1 VRFIDQRGLL
11 QESEM
16 YDGPDV
22 GSITA
27 SNPTMRGDVMRG
39 LLDLFRGDG
48 SDPAGARRRAQA
60 AAGLMDFVPIY
71 GEAADLD
78 AASDSFGRGQY
89 AEGALNTTAAM
100 AGLIPIVGDVA
111 AKAIKE
117 KAIPAVKKLQDQR
130 TTNRAEMGVGRSKE
144 RVGTTG
150 KYVGGPSQVT
160 SPKAL
165 KKMRKEYIDS
175 IVTGVEGADWY
186 DDSSKWIQNV
196 SGDLT
201 TKGGVADTIA
211 ISSQG
216 TGVDSNLGF
225 AVKGINQRATG
236 EPVKTGRFPG
246 NQSPLIE
253 QSLNNQSLPL
263 GPKRQPFA
271 DNLTTEWNPERAV
284 NGVHDIWQGR
294 AFGYTHPN
302 GKPWDAGFSPQ
313 QHAFMDN
320 EMAVAVDFLN
330 ENKVGGRTD
339 WSPKNAQAAAWTGI
353 QIKSGVLDPADA
365 AMHYGSFSPKYIAN
379 ATSEQ
384 APGANTG
391 QLEGLLDLPYA
402 ERERFQNAAP
412 WTNSSGQDQIYT
424 SGGLLTEP
432 SNPMVGA
439 YTPTGGVLEI
449 NPGEVARPLVQSTD
463 GVVNASGRAAL
474 DIGESSRAYIDTQN
488 AGAWNKVIPDSQTS
502 VGERTSLI
510 IPMSTNP
517 TPEQMSRASEIASN
531 NGFFAVD
538 TGDSINFINAQAKK
552 GEVGFERT
560 GASLGKEL
568 KGDLGVQLKAEFGT
582 PGKRT
587 KIDSGFITYEEAWQA
602 GSGSGKAT
610 AQFLE
615 KLGEN
620 EAFAGNIED
629 SLRAKAAANLKRD
642 AQFSQEYA
650 LPVRE
655 DIQTA
660 RKIFSEQGRAGLV
673 KALKRGAILPASVL
687 AVMSPEFL
695 EQNGNSQREI

>member
-1 VRFIDQRGLL
+1 MRFIDQRGLL
-11 QESEM
+11 QPGEM
-16 YDGPDV
+16 YDGPEA
-22 GSITA
+22 GTITA
-27 SNPTMRGDVMRG
+27 LEPTMRGDVMRG
-39 LLDLFRGDG
+39 LLDLFSGDG

>member
-1 VRFIDQRGLL
+1 MRFIDQRGLL

-16 YDGPDV
+16 YNGPDV

-27 SNPTMRGDVMRG
+27 ANPTMRGDVMRG
-39 LLDLFRGDG
+39 LLDLFSGDG

-60 AAGLMDFVPIY
+60 AAELMDFVPIY

>member
-1 VRFIDQRGLL
+1 MRFIDQRGPL

-16 YDGPDV
+16 YNGPDV

-27 SNPTMRGDVMRG
+27 SDPTMRGDVMRG
-39 LLDLFRGDG
+39 LLDLFSGDG
-48 SDPAGARRRAQA
+48 SDPAGSRRRAQTIT
-60 AAGLMDFVPIY
+60 GLMDFVPIY
-71 GEAADLD
+71 GEASDLD
-78 AASDSFGRGQY
+78 AASDSFSRGQY
-89 AEGALNTTAAM
+89 GEGALNTAAAM
-100 AGLIPIVGDVA
+100 AGLIPVAGDLA

-117 KAIPAVKKLQDQR
+117 KAIPAVKKLQDKR

-165 KKMRKEYIDS
+165 KKMRKDYIDS

-201 TKGGVADTIA
+201 TKGGVAETIA

-253 QSLNNQSLPL
+253 QSLDNQSMPL

-294 AFGYTHPN
+294 AFGYTNPN

-313 QHAFMDN
+313 QHTFMDN

-391 QLEGLLDLPYA
+391 QLEGLLDLPYG
-402 ERERFQNAAP
+402 ERERFQNAVP

-432 SNPMVGA
+432 SNKMVGA
-439 YTPTGGVLEI
+439 YTPSGGLLEI
-449 NPGEVARPLVQSTD
+449 NPGEVAMPLVQSSD
-463 GVVNASGRAAL
+463 GVVNASGRTAL

-488 AGAWNKVIPDSQTS
+488 AGAWHKIIPNSQTKM
-502 VGERTSLI
+502 GERTSLS
-510 IPMSTNP
+510 IPMDSNP
-517 TPEQMSRASEIASN
+517 SPEQMSRASEIATN
-531 NGFFAVD
+531 NGMFAVD
-538 TGDSINFINAQAKK
+538 TGNGINFINDPYSTIGSA
-552 GEVGFERT
+552 RT
-560 GASLGKEL
+560 GSTLGKEI
-568 KGDLGVQLKAEFGT
+568 KGDLGDQLKVEFGT
-582 PGKRT
+582 FGERY
-587 KIDSGFITYEEAWQA
+587 KIDSGYEDYESAWQA

-673 KALKRGAILPASVL
+673 KALKSGAILPVAVL
-687 AVMSPEFL
+687 AVMSPEIL
-695 EQNGNSQREI
+695 KQNGDSRRET